1 MTFALKLD
9 RLIDH
14 QLTETFSRGLFR
26 KEKMLYCIHLVISQA
41 TAYEHFHR
49 QMAER
54 VDCEQSLD
62 YDATNLRTFLA
73 VGKSR

>member
-1 MTFALKLD
+1 MLNLD
-9 RLIDH
+9 RFIDH

-26 KEKMLYCIHLVISQA
+26 KEKMLHCNHLVI